1 MVFKDK
7 QLYFKHKKLYRS
19 PSCTLA
25 DDMVQYTPANKG
37 DQKMTTE
44 NAAAMTL
51 DRLEFNTPAGV
62 PVSIGLSSPLTLPA
76 GRYSPYAV
84 CRMCAVRLSL
94 KTLERLLLL
103 LVLDELEC
111 GVPRPHSYEELGR
124 TLSKCAHSVKSAM
137 SALRAA
143 GLVVTSRVGFGE
155 GSVSVSCDAFLRWAE
170 RAFSAVSE
178 NAAGVTENSESV
190 SKTPDGVTRNSES
203 VPRADES
210 VTARVSGR
218 TRPRRVRKTAPPA
231 AKKEDTSMQAVPPGL
246 PPQTYAAAMSDDA
259 VAPVEDRSA
268 SGPVEDF
275 DPPVDGSEEV
285 RGTLAAAG
293 RVAGSQGDED
303 DFSFGSETA
312 ETDIGHGVKMN
323 PDL

>member
-1 MVFKDK
+1 
-7 QLYFKHKKLYRS
+7 
-19 PSCTLA
+19 
-25 DDMVQYTPANKG
+25 
-37 DQKMTTE
+37 MTTE
-44 NAAAMTL
+44 NTAAVTL

-137 SALRAA
+137 AALRAA

-155 GSVSVSCDAFLRWAE
+155 GSVAVSCESFLRWAE

-178 NAAGVTENSESV
+178 NVAGVTRSSEPVSKTTDGVTKTGESV
-190 SKTPDGVTRNSES
+190 S
-203 VPRADES
+203 RADES

-218 TRPRRVRKTAPPA
+218 TRPRRVRKPAPPA
-231 AKKEDTSMQAVPPGL
+231 AKKEDTPVQSVQPDL
-246 PPQTYAAAMSDDA
+246 PPQARAAA
-259 VAPVEDRSA
+259 VAGDIVAQVENPGV

>member
-1 MVFKDK
+1 
-7 QLYFKHKKLYRS
+7 
-19 PSCTLA
+19 
-25 DDMVQYTPANKG
+25 
-37 DQKMTTE
+37 MTTE
-44 NAAAMTL
+44 NTAAMTL

-155 GSVSVSCDAFLRWAE
+155 GSVAVSCDAFLRWAE
-170 RAFSAVSE
+170 RAFSTVTK
-178 NAAGVTENSESV
+178 NAAGVTESGESVSKTTDGVTKNSESV
-190 SKTPDGVTRNSES
+190 SKTEDPVSR
-203 VPRADES
+203 
-210 VTARVSGR
+210 RVSTR
-218 TRPRRVRKTAPPA
+218 RPRRARKPQETTATPA
-231 AKKEDTSMQAVPPGL
+231 VAGPVAKKEEAAPAPVQWFVPPDPL
-246 PPQTYAAAMSDDA
+246 PLPAEQDD
-259 VAPVEDRSA
+259 EM
-268 SGPVEDF
+268 
-275 DPPVDGSEEV
+275 PVDGSEEV

-293 RVAGSQGDED
+293 RAAGSQGDED

>member
-1 MVFKDK
+1 
-7 QLYFKHKKLYRS
+7 
-19 PSCTLA
+19 
-25 DDMVQYTPANKG
+25 
-37 DQKMTTE
+37 MTTE
-44 NAAAMTL
+44 NTAAMTL

-76 GRYSPYAV
+76 GQYSPYAV
-84 CRMCAVRLSL
+84 CRMCTVRLSL

-111 GVPRPHSYEELGR
+111 GVPRPHSYDELGR
-124 TLSKCAHSVKSAM
+124 TLCKCAHSVKSAM

-170 RAFSAVSE
+170 RVTIVAR

-190 SKTPDGVTRNSES
+190 SENPDGVSKNGES
-203 VPRADES
+203 VSRADES

-218 TRPRRVRKTAPPA
+218 TRPRRVRKPAPPA
-231 AKKEDTSMQAVPPGL
+231 AKKEDTPVQPAL
-246 PPQTYAAAMSDDA
+246 PPQASAAASDD
-259 VAPVEDRSA
+259 VMVQVEGRNV

-293 RVAGSQGDED
+293 RAAGSQDDED

>member
-1 MVFKDK
+1 
-7 QLYFKHKKLYRS
+7 
-19 PSCTLA
+19 
-25 DDMVQYTPANKG
+25 
-37 DQKMTTE
+37 MTTE
-44 NAAAMTL
+44 NTAAMTL

-84 CRMCAVRLSL
+84 CRMCTVRLSL

-111 GVPRPHSYEELGR
+111 GVPRPHSYDELGR
-124 TLSKCAHSVKSAM
+124 TLCKCAHSVKSAM

-143 GLVVTSRVGFGE
+143 GLVVTSRVGFGD

-170 RAFSAVSE
+170 R
-178 NAAGVTENSESV
+178 VTASGESVAETRESVPKTPDSVTKNSESV
-190 SKTPDGVTRNSES
+190 SK
-203 VPRADES
+203 ADES

-218 TRPRRVRKTAPPA
+218 TRPRRVRKPAPPA
-231 AKKEDTSMQAVPPGL
+231 AKKEDAPMQPAQPGPPS
-246 PPQTYAAAMSDDA
+246 QASAAA
-259 VAPVEDRSA
+259 VADGVMAQVENLNVSE
-268 SGPVEDF
+268 PVEDF

-312 ETDIGHGVKMN
+312 ETDMGHGVKIN
-323 PDL
+323 PDI

>member
-1 MVFKDK
+1 
-7 QLYFKHKKLYRS
+7 
-19 PSCTLA
+19 
-25 DDMVQYTPANKG
+25 
-37 DQKMTTE
+37 MTTE
-44 NAAAMTL
+44 NTAAMTL

-84 CRMCAVRLSL
+84 CRMCTVRLSL

-111 GVPRPHSYEELGR
+111 GVPRPHSYDELGR
-124 TLSKCAHSVKSAM
+124 TLCKCAHSVKSAM

-143 GLVVTSRVGFGE
+143 GLVVTSRVGFGD

-170 RAFSAVSE
+170 RVTASGES
-178 NAAGVTENSESV
+178 VTETRESV
-190 SKTPDGVTRNSES
+190 SKTPDGVTKNGES
-203 VPRADES
+203 VSKADES

-218 TRPRRVRKTAPPA
+218 TRPRRVRKTASPA
-231 AKKEDTSMQAVPPGL
+231 AKKEDTPVQAVPPGL
-246 PPQTYAAAMSDDA
+246 PPQTYAAAMSDDTMA
-259 VAPVEDRSA
+259 QAGGRSV
-268 SGPVEDF
+268 SEPVEDF

-312 ETDIGHGVKMN
+312 ETDMGHGVKIN

>member
-1 MVFKDK
+1 
-7 QLYFKHKKLYRS
+7 
-19 PSCTLA
+19 
-25 DDMVQYTPANKG
+25 
-37 DQKMTTE
+37 MTTE
-44 NAAAMTL
+44 NTAAMTL

-76 GRYSPYAV
+76 GQYSPYAV
-84 CRMCAVRLSL
+84 CRMCTVRLSL

-111 GVPRPHSYEELGR
+111 GVPRPHSYDELGR
-124 TLSKCAHSVKSAM
+124 TLCKCAHSVKSAM

-170 RAFSAVSE
+170 RVTAVAK
-178 NAAGVTENSESV
+178 NAAGVIENSESVPKTPDGVTKNSESV
-190 SKTPDGVTRNSES
+190 SK
-203 VPRADES
+203 ADES

-218 TRPRRVRKTAPPA
+218 TRPRRVRKPAPPA
-231 AKKEDTSMQAVPPGL
+231 AKKEDAPVQSAQPAPPSQAS
-246 PPQTYAAAMSDDA
+246 AAAVADDVMA
-259 VAPVEDRSA
+259 QVEVRNG
-268 SGPVEDF
+268 SGPVADF

-293 RVAGSQGDED
+293 RAAGSQGDED

>member
-1 MVFKDK
+1 
-7 QLYFKHKKLYRS
+7 
-19 PSCTLA
+19 
-25 DDMVQYTPANKG
+25 
-37 DQKMTTE
+37 MTTE
-44 NAAAMTL
+44 NTAAMTL

-84 CRMCAVRLSL
+84 CRMCTVRLSL

-111 GVPRPHSYEELGR
+111 GVPRPHSYDELGR
-124 TLSKCAHSVKSAM
+124 TLCKCAHSVKSAM

-143 GLVVTSRVGFGE
+143 GLVVTSRVGFGD

-170 RAFSAVSE
+170 RVTASGESVTETRESVPKTPD
-178 NAAGVTENSESV
+178 GVTKNSESV
-190 SKTPDGVTRNSES
+190 SK
-203 VPRADES
+203 ADES

-218 TRPRRVRKTAPPA
+218 TRPRRARKPAPPA
-231 AKKEDTSMQAVPPGL
+231 AKKEDTPMQAVPPGL

-259 VAPVEDRSA
+259 MAQAENRNVTEL
-268 SGPVEDF
+268 VEDF

>member
-1 MVFKDK
+1 
-7 QLYFKHKKLYRS
+7 
-19 PSCTLA
+19 
-25 DDMVQYTPANKG
+25 
-37 DQKMTTE
+37 MTTE
-44 NAAAMTL
+44 NTAAMTL

-84 CRMCAVRLSL
+84 CRMCTVRLSL

-111 GVPRPHSYEELGR
+111 GVPRPHSYDELGR
-124 TLSKCAHSVKSAM
+124 TLCKCAHSVKSAM

-170 RAFSAVSE
+170 RVTAVAK

-190 SKTPDGVTRNSES
+190 PKTPDGVTKNSES
-203 VPRADES
+203 VSKADES

-218 TRPRRVRKTAPPA
+218 TRPRRVRKPAPPA
-231 AKKEDTSMQAVPPGL
+231 AKKEDAPVQPDPPSQASAV
-246 PPQTYAAAMSDDA
+246 ASDD
-259 VAPVEDRSA
+259 VMVQVENPSV

>member
-1 MVFKDK
+1 
-7 QLYFKHKKLYRS
+7 
-19 PSCTLA
+19 
-25 DDMVQYTPANKG
+25 
-37 DQKMTTE
+37 MTAE
-44 NAAAMTL
+44 NTAAMTL

-76 GRYSPYAV
+76 GQYSPYAV
-84 CRMCAVRLSL
+84 CRMCTVRLSL

-111 GVPRPHSYEELGR
+111 GVPRPHSYDELGR
-124 TLSKCAHSVKSAM
+124 TLCKCAHSVKSAM

-170 RAFSAVSE
+170 RVTAVAKD
-178 NAAGVTENSESV
+178 AAGVTENSESV
-190 SKTPDGVTRNSES
+190 SKTPDGVTKNSES
-203 VPRADES
+203 VSKADES

-218 TRPRRVRKTAPPA
+218 TRPRRVRKPAPSA
-231 AKKEDTSMQAVPPGL
+231 AKKEDAPVQPDPPSQASAV
-246 PPQTYAAAMSDDA
+246 ASDD
-259 VAPVEDRSA
+259 VMVQVEGRNV

-293 RVAGSQGDED
+293 RAAGSQGDED

-312 ETDIGHGVKMN
+312 ETDMGHGVKIN
-323 PDL
+323 PDI

>member
-1 MVFKDK
+1 
-7 QLYFKHKKLYRS
+7 
-19 PSCTLA
+19 
-25 DDMVQYTPANKG
+25 
-37 DQKMTTE
+37 MTTE
-44 NAAAMTL
+44 NTAAMTL

-84 CRMCAVRLSL
+84 CRMCTVRLSL

-111 GVPRPHSYEELGR
+111 GVTRPHSYDELGR
-124 TLSKCAHSVKSAM
+124 TLCKCAHSVKSAM

-155 GSVSVSCDAFLRWAE
+155 GSVSVSCESFLRWAE
-170 RAFSAVSE
+170 RAFSAVTE
-178 NAAGVTENSESV
+178 NAAGVTGSSESV
-190 SKTPDGVTRNSES
+190 SENPDGVTKNGES
-203 VPRADES
+203 VSKADES

-218 TRPRRVRKTAPPA
+218 TRPRRVRKPAPPA
-231 AKKEDTSMQAVPPGL
+231 AKKEDMPMQAVPSDL
-246 PPQTYAAAMSDDA
+246 PPQAGAA
-259 VAPVEDRSA
+259 VAVAADVMAQVEDRSV
-268 SGPVEDF
+268 SGPVADF

>member
-1 MVFKDK
+1 
-7 QLYFKHKKLYRS
+7 
-19 PSCTLA
+19 
-25 DDMVQYTPANKG
+25 
-37 DQKMTTE
+37 MTTE
-44 NAAAMTL
+44 NTAAMTL

-76 GRYSPYAV
+76 GQYSPYAV
-84 CRMCAVRLSL
+84 CRMCTVRLSL

-111 GVPRPHSYEELGR
+111 GVPRPHSYDELGR
-124 TLSKCAHSVKSAM
+124 TLCKCAHSVKSAM

-170 RAFSAVSE
+170 RVTAVAK

-190 SKTPDGVTRNSES
+190 PKTPDGVTKNSES
-203 VPRADES
+203 VSKADES

-218 TRPRRVRKTAPPA
+218 TRPRRVRKPAPPA
-231 AKKEDTSMQAVPPGL
+231 AKKEDAPVQPDPPSQASAV
-246 PPQTYAAAMSDDA
+246 ASDD
-259 VAPVEDRSA
+259 VMVQVENPSV

>member
-1 MVFKDK
+1 
-7 QLYFKHKKLYRS
+7 
-19 PSCTLA
+19 
-25 DDMVQYTPANKG
+25 
-37 DQKMTTE
+37 MTTE
-44 NAAAMTL
+44 NTAAMTL

-62 PVSIGLSSPLTLPA
+62 PVSLGLSSPLTLPA

-137 SALRAA
+137 AALRAA

-155 GSVSVSCDAFLRWAE
+155 GSVTVSCESFLRWAE
-170 RAFSAVSE
+170 RAFSAVSK
-178 NAAGVTENSESV
+178 NAAGVTEGSESV
-190 SKTPDGVTRNSES
+190 SKTTDGVTKNGES
-203 VPRADES
+203 VSRADES

-218 TRPRRVRKTAPPA
+218 TRPRRVRKPAPPA
-231 AKKEDTSMQAVPPGL
+231 AKKEDAPVQSAQPEPPSRAD
-246 PPQTYAAAMSDDA
+246 AAAGADGA
-259 VAPVEDRSA
+259 VAQVENLSV
-268 SGPVEDF
+268 SELVEDF

-293 RVAGSQGDED
+293 RAAGSQGDED